1 MTDEEKSIILEALRE
16 FRTGY
21 ESRVGGLV
29 DELTHVVNHEA
40 PHEEI
45 VQIAKRVA
53 WSQTRIDEIDRTIF
67 LANRFPTEG

>member
-1 MTDEEKSIILEALRE
+1 MMPAEKSTILEALRE
-16 FRTGY
+16 LRTGY

-29 DELTHVVNHEA
+29 DELTRVVNNEA

>member
-1 MTDEEKSIILEALRE
+1 MLQSEKDTILEALRE
-16 FRTGY
+16 LRTGY
-21 ESRVGGLV
+21 ENRVGGLV
-29 DELTHVVNHEA
+29 DELTRVVNHEA